1 MSFLKFVFATFL
13 FICCAGDAAAIIAAD
28 EESFNREHELEIPV
42 CDSLS
47 IALCSCQL
55 HGSPWFG
62 KIKVIV
68 WSQAKKKRDLF
79 VGVIHCRFLLHKYL
93 LILHCNCIMCQSR
106 GFIKGEA
113 LGKLTLG
120 EDDFA

>member
-1 MSFLKFVFATFL
+1 MAFFVFAKFL

-47 IALCSCQL
+47 IALCYCHL
-55 HGSPWFG
+55 HRSPWFG

-68 WSQAKKKRDLF
+68 WSQAKRDLF
-79 VGVIHCRFLLHKYL
+79 VGVIHCRFLLLKYL
-93 LILHCNCIMCQSR
+93 LIL
-106 GFIKGEA
+106 
-113 LGKLTLG
+113 
-120 EDDFA
+120 